1 MEQVLNEIFSVV
13 LFERATIELV
23 FSAGIALMAGFF
35 GFAITVLFFEQRER
49 RDVRGRIKKMAGSLS
64 QQEVSNV
71 MLECGG
77 LGVSVILFVLDC
89 SVSQSQKPLH
99 PFVRFLWGF
108 GLQNSEM
115 LIEKAG
121 LAEVVTK
128 EGIIRARFRLSLI
141 GMVSGF
147 LVGFCISELMALI
160 LMVVLFGIGY
170 GLVVKSL
177 KEEMKERVFC
187 AEKQLSEMIEI
198 IILGLRSGLS
208 FDRSLL
214 FYCERFDGSLSRA
227 MSLALHQWTYGLIT
241 RTQGLKQVANS
252 YDSTLFQRTFES
264 VNRSLQFGTS
274 LTESLHLSAAEARS
288 VRKTKLEERVA
299 KAPVKMLI
307 PVGALI
313 LPAMLIL
320 IVGPI
325 LLDLMNGF

>member
-1 MEQVLNEIFSVV
+1 MEQVLSEILSLILVK
-13 LFERATIELV
+13 RAGIELV
-23 FSAGIALMAGFF
+23 LSGAIALFAGAF
-35 GFAITVLFFEQRER
+35 GFIAMVVFFEQKER
-49 RDVRGRIKKMAGSLS
+49 RNTRDRFRTMAGSLS

-71 MLECGG
+71 MLECKGFEA
-77 LGVSVILFVLDC
+77 SVILFVLDC
-89 SVSQSQKPLH
+89 SVSQSQKTLSS
-99 PFVRFLWGF
+99 FVRLLWGI
-108 GLQNSEM
+108 GLQNSEA

-121 LAEVVTK
+121 LAEVITK
-128 EGIIRARFRLSLI
+128 EGIIRARFKISLF
-141 GMVSGF
+141 GMIVGF
-147 LVGFCISELMALI
+147 LVGLCVSELMALF
-160 LMVVLFGIGY
+160 LMVVLFGMGY
-170 GLVVKSL
+170 GIVVKSL

-187 AEKQLSEMIEI
+187 AEKQLSEMVEI

-208 FDRSLL
+208 FDRALL
-214 FYCERFDGSLSRA
+214 FYCERFEGSLSRA

-241 RTQGLKQVANS
+241 RTQGLKQVAKS
-252 YDSTLFQRTFES
+252 FDSSLFQRTFES

-288 VRKTKLEERVA
+288 VRKTKLEQRVA

-325 LLDLMNGF
+325 LLDLMDGF